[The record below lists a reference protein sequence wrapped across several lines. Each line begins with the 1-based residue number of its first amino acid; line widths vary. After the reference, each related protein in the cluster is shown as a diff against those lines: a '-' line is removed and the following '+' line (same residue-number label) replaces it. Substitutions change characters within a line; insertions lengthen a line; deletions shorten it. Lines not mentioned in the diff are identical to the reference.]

1 MVSQALSTTTITNDG
16 STLTVGDE
24 ATVSGGGGSGAEFK
38 FKIYLREVLMR
49 LLSMWWTKLPR
60 R

>member
-24 ATVSGGGGSGAEFK
+24 ATISGGGGSGARVQVQD
-38 FKIYLREVLMR
+38 ISGGGVSEVIVNGGPK
-49 LLSMWWTKLPR
+49 LSR
-60 R
+60 G